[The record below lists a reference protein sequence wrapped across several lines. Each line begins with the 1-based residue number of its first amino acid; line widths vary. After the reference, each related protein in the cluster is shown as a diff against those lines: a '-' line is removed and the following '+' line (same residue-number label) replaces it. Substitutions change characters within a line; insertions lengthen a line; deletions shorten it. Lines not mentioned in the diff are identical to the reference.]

1 MLTGSSQCRSAPL
14 NPKHC
19 QRKSFR
25 ESRQVPQQVN
35 FYRWSEDAQNLP
47 FKSFSKYDRL
57 QFVYAFYE
65 EQIKYSATRTSSL
78 SEEPVVFPNRNWL
91 HVFFGLDMSYCISI
105 MGLGKSSKTYHTLS
119 LHIHLLCQ
127 CILYFLV
134 HF

>member
-19 QRKSFR
+19 QRQSFR

-35 FYRWSEDAQNLP
+35 FYHWSEDAQICP
-47 FKSFSKYDRL
+47 SK
-57 QFVYAFYE
+57 AFQSMIDCSSYTRFMRS
-65 EQIKYSATRTSSL
+65 KLNSATRTSSL
-78 SEEPVVFPNRNWL
+78 SEKPVVLPNRNWL

-105 MGLGKSSKTYHTLS
+105 MGLGKISKTYHTLS

-127 CILYFLV
+127 CIL
-134 HF
+134 

>member
-19 QRKSFR
+19 QRQSFR

-35 FYRWSEDAQNLP
+35 FYHWSEDAQICP
-47 FKSFSKYDRL
+47 SK
-57 QFVYAFYE
+57 AFQSMIDCSSYTRFMRS
-65 EQIKYSATRTSSL
+65 KLNSATRTSSL

-105 MGLGKSSKTYHTLS
+105 MGLSTSSKTYHLS

-127 CILYFLV
+127 CIL
-134 HF
+134 